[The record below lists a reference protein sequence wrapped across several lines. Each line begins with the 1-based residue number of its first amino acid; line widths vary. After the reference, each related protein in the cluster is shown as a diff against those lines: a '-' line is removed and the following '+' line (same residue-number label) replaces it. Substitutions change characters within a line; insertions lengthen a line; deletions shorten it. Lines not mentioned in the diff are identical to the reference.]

1 MKENADDKGYR
12 RILSDKRNFCDF
24 VKNHIAAPWTERLDA
39 DALELVDTRFVT
51 KDFKDK
57 EADII
62 YKARI
67 EDGDVVFYVH
77 LEMQSEP
84 D

>member
-1 MKENADDKGYR
+1 MAGNADDKGYR

-24 VKNHIAAPWTERLDA
+24 VKNHIAAPWVERLDP

-62 YKARI
+62 YRAR
-67 EDGDVVFYVH
+67 GGK
-77 LEMQSEP
+77 LQTG
-84 D
+84 